1 MKRIVMLC
9 AFVLLWAAVLDVN
22 VSAAYLKDMA
32 KESASGNVSRTEIL
46 KTNRKQ
52 GNIVPAGLAEIPA
65 EYYSAAEQQGT
76 LAELYYN
83 TYESMTYDQKTQQL
97 NKRAIVYLPYG
108 YDEGKKYN
116 VFYLMHGG
124 WGNET
129 TTLGTPERPSAFKN
143 VIDHAIESGEFAP
156 LIIVCPTYNNTS
168 PQDSAD
174 FSLALRLNQNYHN
187 ELLNDLIPAVEGTYS
202 TYAKSVSPED
212 LMAARDHRGFGG
224 FSMGFV
230 ATWRTFQYCL
240 DYFRYFLPM
249 SCGTTL
255 DDANIFAAAE
265 GHDQSDYFVWTITGT
280 EDFAYSYVE
289 SRVGR
294 MRNSQYFTEA
304 DGEGNGNFAYRVKE
318 GYSHDGM
325 ASMEY
330 TYNGLRL
337 FWNMEETKQET
348 EIFYTADTK
357 ISDVRN
363 DPDFGDYGRLIF
375 PVNEGYYSGDTLE
388 DLRLTWYT
396 GIDPDKTVEIVNYMK
411 NHAKAGDKIFYD
423 IYTDEEKAADPA
435 KKNTGLFFFK
445 GTAGGRFAIC
455 NAGGGFAYVGAMHDS
470 FPHAL
475 ELSKKG
481 YNAFALIYRPGV
493 QTACEDLARA
503 ISFIFRHADELEI
516 NTDCYSLW
524 GGSAG
529 ARMAANLGSYG
540 SVAYGGD
547 DLPRPGTVV
556 MQYTGHSEYTEND
569 PPTYVCVGTNDG
581 IANWQTMQRRIQALD
596 AVGIPTE
603 FHAYEGLPHGFGLG
617 TGTIAEGWMN
627 DAVAFWEK
635 QMGETV
641 PEEGHKVHTIVKVP
655 AEEASCT
662 EEGKTEGE
670 YCSVCHEVLKEQETI
685 PAVGHSFRKDVISAS
700 EKQNGTI
707 ITKCA
712 KCGTVENE
720 TVIYAVDKIELTK
733 TSYTYNGKSRKP
745 SVNVTDSKG
754 NVLKEGT
761 DYTVSYPKDMK
772 NVGTYTVTVNF
783 KNYYTGNA
791 KRTVTVVPK
800 PTSISKVTTNKKGIT
815 VKWKKRVN
823 QVTGY
828 EISYSSSSKFAKS
841 KTTSIKVKGSKK
853 TTKKISK
860 IKMGKKYYVRIRT
873 YKTVGKRTYYSK
885 WSGKKSV
892 KTKK

>member
-1 MKRIVMLC
+1 MDCSDEEMEDRMKRIVMLC
-9 AFVLLWAAVLDVN
+9 AVAFLWIAVLDVN
-22 VSAAYLKDMA
+22 VSAAFLKDMA
-32 KESASGNVSRTEIL
+32 KESVSGDLSGTEIL
-46 KTNRKQ
+46 ETNRKQ
-52 GNIVPAGLAEIPA
+52 GNIVPAELAEIPT

-76 LAELYYN
+76 LVELYYN
-83 TYESMTYDQKTQQL
+83 TYESMTYDQKIQEL

-108 YDEGKKYN
+108 YDKGKKYN

-143 VIDHAIESGEFAP
+143 VIDHAIESGEFDP

-168 PQDSAD
+168 SQDSAD
-174 FSLALRLNQNYHN
+174 FSLALRLNQNYHH

-212 LMAARDHRGFGG
+212 LMAARDYRGFGG
-224 FSMGFV
+224 FSMGSV

-255 DDANIFAAAE
+255 DDANIFSAAE

-294 MRNSQYFTEA
+294 MRNSKYFTEA
-304 DGEGNGNFAYRVKE
+304 DGKGNGNFAYRVKE

-337 FWNMEETKQET
+337 FWN
-348 EIFYTADTK
+348 
-357 ISDVRN
+357 
-363 DPDFGDYGRLIF
+363 
-375 PVNEGYYSGDTLE
+375 
-388 DLRLTWYT
+388 
-396 GIDPDKTVEIVNYMK
+396 
-411 NHAKAGDKIFYD
+411 
-423 IYTDEEKAADPA
+423 
-435 KKNTGLFFFK
+435 
-445 GTAGGRFAIC
+445 
-455 NAGGGFAYVGAMHDS
+455 
-470 FPHAL
+470 
-475 ELSKKG
+475 
-481 YNAFALIYRPGV
+481 
-493 QTACEDLARA
+493 
-503 ISFIFRHADELEI
+503 
-516 NTDCYSLW
+516 
-524 GGSAG
+524 
-529 ARMAANLGSYG
+529 
-540 SVAYGGD
+540 
-547 DLPRPGTVV
+547 
-556 MQYTGHSEYTEND
+556 
-569 PPTYVCVGTNDG
+569 
-581 IANWQTMQRRIQALD
+581 
-596 AVGIPTE
+596 
-603 FHAYEGLPHGFGLG
+603 
-617 TGTIAEGWMN
+617 
-627 DAVAFWEK
+627 WEK

-670 YCSVCHEVLKEQETI
+670 YCSVCHEVLKEQEII
-685 PAVGHSFRKDVISAS
+685 PAVGHSFRKVVVSAS

-712 KCGTVENE
+712 KCGMVESE
-720 TVIYAVDKIELTK
+720 TVIYAADRIKLSK
-733 TSYTYNGKSRKP
+733 TSCTYNGKSRKP

-761 DYTVSYPKDMK
+761 DYTVFYPKDMK
-772 NVGTYTVTVNF
+772 SVGTYTVTINF
-783 KNYYTGNA
+783 KNYYTGNV
-791 KRTVTVVPK
+791 KRKFTIVPK
-800 PTSISKVTTNKKGIT
+800 PTSISKVSTNKKGIT

-873 YKTVGKRTYYSK
+873 YILLLHSLTN
-885 WSGKKSV
+885 
-892 KTKK
+892 